1 MPNLFNIIKHQGK
14 QYIPDVTKAVL
25 PDLHPGR
32 PVLDSKPC
40 RESCSL
46 CVQHCP
52 VKAIVNPPL
61 QLNLGKCVFCSECET
76 QCPESKIHFS
86 ADYKIASNCREK
98 LIITEGNDMLSLMNP
113 DAIRKEIKRCFG
125 RSLKLRLVSDGSCN
139 GCELELNA
147 SGNVNFDMGRYGIEF
162 LASPRHCDGTVITGP
177 LVKNS
182 EQALELTHKAIPQ
195 PRILIHAGACAV
207 SGGIF
212 SDSPALSRNFLNE
225 NIPDL
230 YIPGCPV
237 HPLTFING
245 ILELI
250 K

>member
-1 MPNLFNIIKHQGK
+1 M
-14 QYIPDVTKAVL
+14 
-25 PDLHPGR
+25 
-32 PVLDSKPC
+32 
-40 RESCSL
+40 
-46 CVQHCP
+46 
-52 VKAIVNPPL
+52 
-61 QLNLGKCVFCSECET
+61 
-76 QCPESKIHFS
+76 
-86 ADYKIASNCREK
+86 
-98 LIITEGNDMLSLMNP
+98 MNP
-113 DAIRKEIKRCFG
+113 DALRKEIKRCFG

-162 LASPRHCDGTVITGP
+162 LASPRHCDGIVITGP

-182 EQALELTHKAIPQ
+182 EMALELTYKAIPQ
-195 PRILIHAGACAV
+195 PRILILAGSCAI

-212 SDSPALSRNFLNE
+212 ADSPALSRSFLNE

-230 YIPGCPV
+230 YIPGCPI